1 MVTCFEGQHYTKFRD
16 GRAIIPVWELF
27 NIQKCWEKNIKN
39 LCGIVC
45 ESSSMCIQHRKLHI
59 FKHFTEEIKNRNI
72 NNDIVV
78 TEILI
83 KDNCQHP
90 YCMGGGVLQFQE
102 QNGLEKTQGCEKE
115 QQNIYKFLF

>member
-1 MVTCFEGQHYTKFRD
+1 MVTCCEGQHYIKFRD

-45 ESSSMCIQHRKLHI
+45 ESSSMCILHRKLHI
-59 FKHFTEEIKNRNI
+59 FKHFTEETKNRNI

-90 YCMGGGVLQFQE
+90 YCMGGWCFAISRTKWVGKNV
-102 QNGLEKTQGCEKE
+102 GLRERATK
-115 QQNIYKFLF
+115 YL